1 MGFVNSFHDFKAA
14 TPARKGAFQRIMKDD
29 LGPMLLSLP
38 FLFSGMALST
48 VGKSFIPSFSSWGG
62 GTVQLLFR
70 LWMPMTGGVVYLFS
84 QWLLFLHAWAGLH
97 MVDALYRT
105 LALLLAQREHMGIM
119 HECTL
124 PLPPQLEQLLHAAQ
138 GRSGAWQTFL
148 RRVVPEPAS
157 GPPTTVGAF
166 WRGWNQSGVQQL
178 LNDAVYG
185 PVAKAQGRT
194 VGRVVTFAASGFLHA
209 YPTWLLG
216 LGVANSAAM
225 GLFFVSQ
232 AGLVFLE
239 HRFPAR
245 LRGRAWVAIA
255 LALTLPLGTRSLGLC

>member
-1 MGFVNSFHDFKAA
+1 VGFVHSFHDFKAA
-14 TPARKGAFQRIMKDD
+14 TLARKGAFQRIVKDD
-29 LGPMLLSLP
+29 LGPVLLSLP

-48 VGKSFIPSFSSWGG
+48 FAKPFLHSFSLWGTG
-62 GTVQLLFR
+62 SAQLLVSPW
-70 LWMPMTGGVVYLFS
+70 LPMTGGVVYLCS
-84 QWLLFLHAWAGLH
+84 QWLLFLHVWAALH

-105 LALLLAQREHMGIM
+105 LTLILAQREHMGIM

-148 RRVVPEPAS
+148 RKAVPAPAA

-185 PVAKAQGRT
+185 PVAKAYGRT
-194 VGRVVTFAASGFLHA
+194 VGRVVTFATSGFLHA

-239 HRFPAR
+239 HRFPA
-245 LRGRAWVAIA
+245 LLHGRAWVAVA